1 MKNRKKIFYLYNGK
15 TVELEPQE
23 GKRMTIS
30 LRKASVAEGSLSFE
44 VKIFKEEEEA
54 ILKFVEIMK
63 LNSEESK
70 TFVVKT
76 ETTDGTVLSTA
87 VFYCQ
92 QKFSLRQNCLTK
104 LGKSIKHKNFLL
116 MREL

>member
-1 MKNRKKIFYLYNGK
+1 MSSSFL
-15 TVELEPQE
+15 
-23 GKRMTIS
+23 
-30 LRKASVAEGSLSFE
+30 ASVAEGSLSFE
-44 VKIFKEEEEA
+44 VKMFKEEEEA

-76 ETTDGTVLSTA
+76 ETTDGTVLSTT

-92 QKFSLRQNCLTK
+92 QRFSLRQNCLTK
-104 LGKSIKHKNFLL
+104 LGKSITPKNSLL
-116 MREL
+116 IREL